1 MISVILCFMGAMF
14 GIFALIKWFC
24 ILKPDVHTNIY
35 NVIPVVVTTIAWLS
49 AAVTFYQTSTHDSP
63 IDIQRFFM
71 VLGVA
76 GLIWR
81 IKVYRYYVH
90 KKDATIKDQAKQI
103 LKLMAENEKLKPISN
118 GERDV

>member
-1 MISVILCFMGAMF
+1 MISVTLCFMGAIF

-63 IDIQRFFM
+63 IDAQRFFM

-81 IKVYRYYVH
+81 MKVYRESSH
-90 KKDATIKDQAKQI
+90 KKDAIIKAQRITINNLIAKQSG
-103 LKLMAENEKLKPISN
+103 EKQ
-118 GERDV
+118 

>member
-1 MISVILCFMGAMF
+1 MINISVILCFMGALF
-14 GIFALIKWFC
+14 GVFALIKWFC
-24 ILKPDVHTNIY
+24 ILKPNVYTNIY
-35 NVIPVVVTTIAWLS
+35 NVIPIVITTIAWLS

-81 IKVYRYYVH
+81 IKVYRESSH
-90 KKDATIKDQAKQI
+90 KKDAIIKAQRDTINQLTA
-103 LKLMAENEKLKPISN
+103 N
-118 GERDV
+118 

>member
-1 MISVILCFMGAMF
+1 MINISVILCATAGIF
-14 GIFALIKWFC
+14 GLFALIKWFF

-49 AAVTFYQTSTHDSP
+49 AAVTFYQTQTHDSP
-63 IDIQRFFM
+63 IDAQRFFM

-81 IKVYRYYVH
+81 IKVYRDASR
-90 KKDATIKDQAKQI
+90 KKDAIIKAQRNVINQLTAK
-103 LKLMAENEKLKPISN
+103 
-118 GERDV
+118 

>member
-1 MISVILCFMGAMF
+1 MTSVILCFIGAIF

-24 ILKPDVHTNIY
+24 ILKPDVYTNIY
-35 NVIPVVVTTIAWLS
+35 NVIPIAVTTIAWLS
-49 AAVTFYQTSTHDSP
+49 AAVTFYQTETYNSP

-81 IKVYRYYVH
+81 IKVYRESSH
-90 KKDATIKDQAKQI
+90 KKDAIIKAQRDTINQLTAK
-103 LKLMAENEKLKPISN
+103 
-118 GERDV
+118 

>member
-1 MISVILCFMGAMF
+1 MISVFLCLIGALF
-14 GIFALIKWFC
+14 GVFALIKWFC
-24 ILKPDVHTNIY
+24 ILKPNVHTNIY

-49 AAVTFYQTSTHDSP
+49 AAVTFYQTETYNSP

-81 IKVYRYYVH
+81 IKVYRESSH
-90 KKDATIKDQAKQI
+90 KKDAIIKEQRETINQLTAK
-103 LKLMAENEKLKPISN
+103 
-118 GERDV
+118 

>member
-1 MISVILCFMGAMF
+1 MTSLILCFMGALF

-24 ILKPDVHTNIY
+24 ILKPNVYTNMY
-35 NVIPVVVTTIAWLS
+35 NVIPIAVTTIAWMS
-49 AAVTFYQTSTHDSP
+49 AAVTFYQTSTYDSQ

-81 IKVYRYYVH
+81 IKVYRDASH
-90 KKDATIKDQAKQI
+90 KKDAIIKAQRDTINQLTAK
-103 LKLMAENEKLKPISN
+103 
-118 GERDV
+118 

>member
-1 MISVILCFMGAMF
+1 MISVILCFIGAMF
-14 GIFALIKWFC
+14 GIFALVKWFC
-24 ILKPDVHTNIY
+24 ILKPEVYTNIY
-35 NVIPVVVTTIAWLS
+35 NVTPIVVTTISWLS

-81 IKVYRYYVH
+81 IKVYRESSH
-90 KKDATIKDQAKQI
+90 KKDAIIKAQRDTINHLTAK
-103 LKLMAENEKLKPISN
+103 
-118 GERDV
+118 

>member
-1 MISVILCFMGAMF
+1 MISVILCFIGAMF
-14 GIFALIKWFC
+14 GVFALVKWFC
-24 ILKPDVHTNIY
+24 ILKPDAHTNIY

-49 AAVTFYQTSTHDSP
+49 AAVTFYQTQTHDSP

-81 IKVYRYYVH
+81 IKVYRESSH
-90 KKDATIKDQAKQI
+90 KKDAIIKEQ
-103 LKLMAENEKLKPISN
+103 
-118 GERDV
+118 RDKINHLTAR

>member
-1 MISVILCFMGAMF
+1 MISIILCFMGALF

-24 ILKPDVHTNIY
+24 ILKPDVHTNVY
-35 NVIPVVVTTIAWLS
+35 NVIPIVVTTISWLS
-49 AAVTFYQTSTHDSP
+49 AAVTFYQTETYSSP

-81 IKVYRYYVH
+81 IKVYRESSH
-90 KKDATIKDQAKQI
+90 KKDAIIKAQRDTINQLTAK
-103 LKLMAENEKLKPISN
+103 
-118 GERDV
+118 